1 MRRFPVAALVVVLA
15 GAAWAGA
22 QGLEFKQYETADMC
36 IVYMDDAQAYVLPH
50 MARCFHNS
58 LGFYRSRLGF
68 EPSERVTILMQDFDD
83 YGYAGA
89 SSMPLNY
96 LTLGIEP
103 FEYVYETSPTNER
116 INWVMSHE
124 LLHIVAS
131 DQAAGRDRAARRFFG
146 GKVGATGEQPLSM
159 IYSYL
164 TTPRMY
170 APRWYHEGLAV
181 FMETWM
187 SGGYGRALG
196 GYDEM
201 VFRAMVAEGAPFWD
215 TVGLESEGKAVDFQ
229 TGQLSYLYGTRFVSY
244 LAKLYGP
251 EKLLDWMLRTEGT
264 APSYRA
270 RFREVFGRD
279 LDDEWRRWIEFEVE
293 WQRANIDAVRTYPV
307 TSFRSLSGRPLG
319 SASRAFWD
327 AASRTLF
334 TAVNYP
340 GEFAHI
346 VAIDVDTWTL
356 RKIAEIPTPAMYYVA
371 SLAWDPEGRTI
382 FFTTHN
388 ARQWRD
394 LNAVDVD
401 TGRVR
406 KLIDHPRIGD
416 LAFDR
421 ADRSLWGVRHH
432 NGLSILVR
440 IAPPYDSWGA
450 ISEVMVLPYG
460 RDLFDIDISPDGQY
474 LTGSIIEVTGQQQ
487 LVRVKIADLLAGTSP
502 FEVLHEFA
510 NNSPANFVHSEDG
523 RFLYGTSYYTG
534 VSNVFRYD
542 FESKQM
548 DAITN
553 DVNGF
558 FRPVPVSAD
567 ELIAFH
573 YTSKGF
579 IPVLLANR
587 TVEDVNPIRFL
598 GQAIVEQHPVVKEW
612 TLGSPAAV
620 DLESLNPVSADYNP
634 TREMEITSWYPVL
647 ESYRGTTAL
656 GARLN
661 LMDPVG
667 FSGLDLTVSGSL
679 DGDLAD
685 SERLHVAAR
694 FRRPPWELIGY
705 LNRADFYDFFGPTK
719 NARKGYAV
727 GVEYSGILDYEAP
740 TKLDYALRAVR
751 YGNLDTLPEYQ
762 NVPTDVPD
770 YTAVSARLDYQRH
783 RKTIGGQDP
792 EKGLEW
798 SLKASDRIVGS
809 DHYPRAWGSVAFGI
823 PLAWDHSSLWPQ
835 LAAGWADG
843 EEDDP
848 LANFFFGGF
857 GNNWVDHGEV
867 RRFRDDYGFPGV
879 EIDELGGTDYG
890 RAVLKWRLPPA
901 RFRRLGAPNLYCTW
915 AGAVLFG
922 GAMLTNLGSDTETT
936 TVNLG
941 GQVDFKIVLFTNL
954 SATFSLGYAR
964 AWGDGRSSSD
974 EYMISLKIM

>member
-1 MRRFPVAALVVVLA
+1 MRRSGVVAAVVALS
-15 GAAWAGA
+15 GAALAGA
-22 QGLEFKQYETADMC
+22 QGLELMQYETADMC

-170 APRWYHEGLAV
+170 APRWYHEGMAV

-187 SGGYGRALG
+187 SGGFGRALG

-244 LAKLYGP
+244 LANLYGP

-264 APSYRA
+264 APSYRT
-270 RFREVFGRD
+270 RFREVYTSD
-279 LDDEWRRWIEFEVE
+279 LDDEWRRWIEWEGE

-307 TSFRSLSGRPLG
+307 TSFRNLSSRPLG
-319 SASRAFWD
+319 SVSRAFWD
-327 AASRTLF
+327 AGSRTLF

-371 SLAWDPEGRTI
+371 SLAWDPDSRTI

-401 TGRVR
+401 TGKVR

-460 RDLFDIDISPDGQY
+460 RDLFDIDVSPDGQY

-510 NNSPANFVHSEDG
+510 NNSPANFVHSDDG
-523 RFLYGTSYYTG
+523 RFLVGTSYYTG

-573 YTSKGF
+573 YTSQGF
-579 IPVLLANR
+579 VPVSLPVSK
-587 TVEDVNPIRFL
+587 VEDINPIRFL
-598 GQAIVEQHPVVKEW
+598 GQAIVEAHPVVKDW
-612 TLGSPAAV
+612 KLPSPATV
-620 DLESLNPVSADYNP
+620 DLEPLGPKTTPYHPVAELES
-634 TREMEITSWYPVL
+634 TSWYPVL
-647 ESYRGTTAL
+647 ERYRGTTAV

-661 LMDPVG
+661 YMDPVG
-667 FSGLDLTVSGSL
+667 FASLDLTASASV
-679 DGDLAD
+679 DGDLPD
-685 SERLHVAAR
+685 SERVHLAAR
-694 FRRPPWELIGY
+694 FKSPPWEVFGF

-719 NARKGYAV
+719 VARKGYALGV
-727 GVEYSGILDYEAP
+727 GYGGLLKYDLPERLDYS
-740 TKLDYALRAVR
+740 LRAVR
-751 YGNLDTLPEYQ
+751 YGNLDTLPEHQ
-762 NVPTDVPD
+762 NVPTAVAD
-770 YTAVSARLDYQRH
+770 YTSLSGRLSYRAH
-783 RKTIGGQDP
+783 RKTIGGQEP

-798 SLKASDRIVGS
+798 SLDALDKIVGS
-809 DHYPRAWGSVAFGI
+809 EHYPRAWGSLAFGI

-835 LAAGWADG
+835 LSAGVSDG
-843 EEDDP
+843 DRDDP
-848 LANFFFGGF
+848 LANFYFGGF
-857 GNNWVDHGEV
+857 GNNWVDHGDV
-867 RRFRDDYGFPGV
+867 RRYRDHYGFPGV
-879 EIDELGGTDYG
+879 ELDELSGTSFG
-890 RAVLKWRLPPA
+890 RALLEWRLPPV
-901 RFRRLGAPNLYCTW
+901 RFQRLGVPNLYCTW
-915 AGAVLFG
+915 ASAVLFSSALETDLG
-922 GAMLTNLGSDTETT
+922 GDSAATSWN
-936 TVNLG
+936 VG

-964 AWGDGRSSSD
+964 AWGDGRDPSD
-974 EYMISLKIM
+974 EYLISLKIM